1 MAGANEEIVFM
12 THSTSSVLA
21 PKVLVLKAD
30 GTNRDDE
37 MAYAFDVAGGKAEIV
52 HVNQLRKGEKK
63 LSDYQILA
71 LPGGFAYGDDIV
83 SGKILAIELISFLGK
98 EMKKFIEREDTAIIG
113 VCNGFQVLV
122 RTGLL
127 PFRNIGE
134 MDVTLTNND
143 SGHFE
148 CRWIKVKVNENNKS
162 PFLEGMD
169 QGAMWLPIAHGEGK
183 FITDTK
189 ILEKIE
195 EQNLVAFRY
204 VNADGIPTQKYP
216 DNPNG
221 ALNGIVGI
229 TDSTGRILG
238 MMPHPECF
246 VRMEQHPNWRR
257 GKVRVDGL
265 PLFEN
270 IIKFVKGKK

>member
-1 MAGANEEIVFM
+1 MK
-12 THSTSSVLA
+12 

-30 GTNRDDE
+30 GTNRDAE
-37 MAYAFDVAGGKAEIV
+37 MAYAFKAAGGDPEVV
-52 HVNQLRKGEKK
+52 HVNLLRSGQRKMK
-63 LSDYQILA
+63 DYQVLA

-83 SGKILAIELISFLGK
+83 SGKILAIELTAFLGNG
-98 EMKKFIEREDTAIIG
+98 MRQFIERKDTVILG

-127 PFRNIGE
+127 PFRKVGE

-148 CRWIKVKVNENNKS
+148 CRWIKVKLNEKNNS
-162 PFLEGMD
+162 PFFAGLD
-169 QGAMWLPIAHGEGK
+169 NQIIWLPVAHGEGK
-183 FITDTK
+183 FLTD
-189 ILEKIE
+189 EKTLKKVE
-195 EQNLVAFRY
+195 ENNLVAFRY
-204 VNADGIPTQKYP
+204 VNEKGQPTQKYP

-221 ALNGIVGI
+221 ALNAIVGI
-229 TDSTGRILG
+229 TDTTGRILG

-246 VRMEQHPNWRR
+246 VRIEQHPNWRR
-257 GKVRVDGL
+257 GSVEKPQGL

-270 IIKFVKGKK
+270 IVRFVKEAKW

>member
-1 MAGANEEIVFM
+1 MKDK
-12 THSTSSVLA
+12 

-30 GTNRDDE
+30 GTNRDAE
-37 MAYAFDVAGGKAEIV
+37 MAYAFELAGAVVEIV
-52 HVNQLRKGEKK
+52 HINELRNGNKK
-63 LSDYQILA
+63 LNDYQILA

-83 SGKILAIELISFLGK
+83 SGKILAIELTSFFRT
-98 EMKKFIEREDTAIIG
+98 EIKKFIERKNTAVIG

-148 CRWIKVKVNENNKS
+148 CRWIKCKVENKS
-162 PFLEGMD
+162 NCKFLDGLEN
-169 QGAMWLPIAHGEGK
+169 QIISYPIAHGEGK
-183 FITDTK
+183 FFSD
-189 ILEKIE
+189 EKTIKE
-195 EQNLVAFRY
+195 VEDKNLVAFRY
-204 VNADGIPTQKYP
+204 VDTDGNPTQVYP

-221 ALNGIVGI
+221 AVNAIMGV
-229 TDSTGRILG
+229 TDTTGRILG

-246 VRMEQHPNWRR
+246 IRKEQHPNWRR
-257 GKVRVDGL
+257 GKVKVQGL

-270 IIKFVKGKK
+270 IVKFVKDAK

>member
-1 MAGANEEIVFM
+1 MKTLRQAQGK
-12 THSTSSVLA
+12 L

-30 GTNRDDE
+30 GINRDEE
-37 MAYAFDVAGGKAEIV
+37 MAYAFKVAGAYPQIV
-52 HVNQLRKGEKK
+52 HINELRENKQSLENF
-63 LSDYQILA
+63 QILA

-83 SGKILAIELISFLGK
+83 SGKILAIELTSFLGA
-98 EMKKFIEREDTAIIG
+98 EMKKFIERKDTAIIG

-127 PFRNIGE
+127 PFRKIGE

-148 CRWIKVKVNENNKS
+148 CRWVKVKVNKNNNSK
-162 PFLEGMD
+162 FLKGMD
-169 QGAMWLPIAHGEGK
+169 EKILWLPIAHGEGK
-183 FITDTK
+183 FFTD
-189 ILEKIE
+189 EKTLKE
-195 EQNLVAFRY
+195 VEDNNLVAFRY
-204 VNADGIPTQKYP
+204 M

-221 ALNGIVGI
+221 SLNDIVGV

-246 VRMEQHPNWRR
+246 IRVEQHPNWRR
-257 GKVRVDGL
+257 GNIKVDGL

-270 IIKFVKGKK
+270 IVDFVKNTK